1 MQIASLKRLNERKL
15 AAFLFAAMTF
25 VSTLTNAQQEWYEVA
40 STDET
45 FWEVQGGSFEE
56 VRTKGGDPIAV
67 VVSRATTRAT
77 KRIDLRKS
85 YVPLAS
91 CEKKMGKVV
100 TLDLDGKF
108 RYENDFVVGGGTVAS
123 AIAEFICDIYA
134 IRVKALEKKGI

>member
-1 MQIASLKRLNERKL
+1 MQITSLKRLNERSL
-15 AAFLFAAMTF
+15 ATYLLSALAF
-25 VSTLTNAQQEWYEVA
+25 VSTPTNAQQEWYEVA

-56 VRTKGGDPIAV
+56 VKTKGGDPIAV
-67 VVSRATTRAT
+67 VVSRATTRST

-91 CEKKMGKVV
+91 CRNKMGKIV
-100 TLDLDGKF
+100 TLDLDGNF

-123 AIAEFICDIYA
+123 AIAEFICDVYV